1 MAASV
6 EAVKSFTRE
15 FLVQF
20 EQKVPVPSQLKE
32 RIFELVLSRGESLA
46 VKKPKVKRPAQT
58 DTDVAATKTASK
70 ALVKAKSQSAIQKP
84 AKKATKS
91 IKTEGAASAVVAK
104 PVTKVAAEKPAQP
117 AKERKAL
124 APIVAKASTATA
136 LKPKNVTIAAPKATT
151 AAVVAKTA
159 APKAV
164 ALDKENDATAASSSV
179 LNIAKGVVATTK
191 AALKPQVQK
200 TAVTKTVK
208 PAAPVAVAARP
219 VPAIPKEED
228 ETLEGGESDEARL
241 RARQKQIEYG
251 KNTDGYRNYVAK
263 VPKDQRIKGMPSTP
277 EKFQKCS
284 KRSWDGQ
291 VRKWRR
297 QLHAYDPAP
306 APLSDDLDLIDGEDL
321 SSRFNELQLGQGSL
335 KATDAFSLE
344 DKPRAVKVLQF

>member
-15 FLVQF
+15 FLIQF
-20 EQKVPVPSQLKE
+20 EQKVSVPSQLKE
-32 RIFELVLSRGESLA
+32 RIFELVLSRGEVLV

-58 DTDVAATKTASK
+58 DSDVASTKTASK
-70 ALVKAKSQSAIQKP
+70 TLVKAKSQSAIQKP
-84 AKKATKS
+84 AKKSTKPV
-91 IKTEGAASAVVAK
+91 KAEETTLVAK
-104 PVTKVAAEKPAQP
+104 PAIKVAAEKPAQP

-124 APIVAKASTATA
+124 APIVAAKTSTASA

-151 AAVVAKTA
+151 AAAVVAKTA
-159 APKAV
+159 APSKAV
-164 ALDKENDATAASSSV
+164 VLDKENDASAAKSSV

-191 AALKPQVQK
+191 AALKPQLQK
-200 TAVTKTVK
+200 PAVAKTVK

-219 VPAIPKEED
+219 VPSIPQED
-228 ETLEGGESDEARL
+228 ETPEGGESDEARL

-251 KNTDGYRNYVAK
+251 KNTDGYRNYIAK
-263 VPKDQRIKGMPSTP
+263 VPKDQRVKGMPSTP
-277 EKFQKCS
+277 EKYQKCS

-321 SSRFNELQLGQGSL
+321 STRFNELQLGQGSL

-344 DKPRAVKVLQF
+344 DKPRAVKILQF

>member
-1 MAASV
+1 M
-6 EAVKSFTRE
+6 
-15 FLVQF
+15 
-20 EQKVPVPSQLKE
+20 
-32 RIFELVLSRGESLA
+32 
-46 VKKPKVKRPAQT
+46 
-58 DTDVAATKTASK
+58 AATKTASK
-70 ALVKAKSQSAIQKP
+70 TLVKAKSQSAIQKP
-84 AKKATKS
+84 AKKSTKA
-91 IKTEGAASAVVAK
+91 EENAVAVVAK
-104 PVTKVAAEKPAQP
+104 PAIKVAAEKPAQP

-124 APIVAKASTATA
+124 APIVANKTSTASA

-151 AAVVAKTA
+151 AAAVVAKTA
-159 APKAV
+159 APSKAV
-164 ALDKENDATAASSSV
+164 AVDKENDANAAKSSV
-179 LNIAKGVVATTK
+179 INIAKGVAAITK

-200 TAVTKTVK
+200 PAVAKTVK
-208 PAAPVAVAARP
+208 PAAPVAVAAKP
-219 VPAIPKEED
+219 VPAIPQED
-228 ETLEGGESDEARL
+228 EAPEGGESDEARL

-263 VPKDQRIKGMPSTP
+263 VPKDQRVKGMPSTP
-277 EKFQKCS
+277 DKYQKCS

-321 SSRFNELQLGQGSL
+321 STRFNELQLGQGSL

>member
-15 FLVQF
+15 FLVEF

-58 DTDVAATKTASK
+58 DTDVTSTKTASK
-70 ALVKAKSQSAIQKP
+70 ALIKAKSQSAIQKP

-91 IKTEGAASAVVAK
+91 IKTEETASAVVAK

-124 APIVAKASTATA
+124 APIVAKTSTATA
-136 LKPKNVTIAAPKATT
+136 LKPKNVTIAPKATT
-151 AAVVAKTA
+151 AAAVVAKTA
-159 APKAV
+159 APKVV

-179 LNIAKGVVATTK
+179 LNIAKGVAATK

-208 PAAPVAVAARP
+208 PAVPVAVAARP
-219 VPAIPKEED
+219 VPAIPKEDD
-228 ETLEGGESDEARL
+228 ETIEGGESDEARL

-306 APLSDDLDLIDGEDL
+306 APLSDDLDLVDGEDL
-321 SSRFNELQLGQGSL
+321 STRFNELQLGQGSL

-344 DKPRAVKVLQF
+344 DKPRAVKILQF